1 MSDGMAFLTGAAF
14 AGVAVLFLIKGGT
27 NLGATVV
34 PPSQPMPISP
44 TNTTNPYD
52 PYGTT
57 AQAPNPA
64 MSPGSPIY
72 NLEQQRIEN
81 DRLRAML
88 EQQRIETERLKAQ
101 MQNQQSLIDQISPQ
115 NNLNNPNSANSQ
127 NSSLFARGK
136 QASTV
141 TSAQQ
146 PDNSLLSGLVWAL
159 GGMAVTVSG
168 GVVVV
173 GALSMLSRQQ
183 RPPRTTYV
191 VQQPYAAL
199 PPTPH
204 RRRTEVIPP
213 HIEERNVDYIEY
225 DR

>member
-14 AGVAVLFLIKGGT
+14 AGVAVLFMLKGGPNIGAA
-27 NLGATVV
+27 NL

-44 TNTTNPYD
+44 TNITNPYD

-57 AQAPNPA
+57 PQVPNPA

-101 MQNQQSLIDQISPQ
+101 MQTQQSLIDQISPQ
-115 NNLNNPNSANSQ
+115 NNPNNPNNPNSPN
-127 NSSLFARGK
+127 NSLFARGK
-136 QASTV
+136 QASAV
-141 TSAQQ
+141 ASAQQ
-146 PDNSLLSGLVWAL
+146 QDNSLLSGLVWAL

>member
-14 AGVAVLFLIKGGT
+14 AGVAVLFMLKGGT
-27 NLGATVV
+27 NIGAANV
-34 PPSQPMPISP
+34 PASQPMPISP

-57 AQAPNPA
+57 PQAPNPA
-64 MSPGSPIY
+64 ISPGSPIY

-101 MQNQQSLIDQISPQ
+101 MQTQQSLIDQISPQ
-115 NNLNNPNSANSQ
+115 NSASNPNNP

-136 QASTV
+136 QASAV
-141 TSAQQ
+141 ASAQQ
-146 PDNSLLSGLVWAL
+146 QDNSLLSGLVWAL

-199 PPTPH
+199 PPTPT

>member
-14 AGVAVLFLIKGGT
+14 AGVAVLFMLKGGT
-27 NLGATVV
+27 NLGATNV

-57 AQAPNPA
+57 SQTPNPA
-64 MSPGSPIY
+64 LSPGSPVY
-72 NLEQQRIEN
+72 NLEQQRLEN

-101 MQNQQSLIDQISPQ
+101 MQSLQNQQSLSDPQSPQ
-115 NNLNNPNSANSQ
+115 NNPNNPNN
-127 NSSLFARGK
+127 SLFARGK
-136 QASTV
+136 QTSAV
-141 TSAQQ
+141 ASAQQ
-146 PDNSLLSGLVWAL
+146 TDNSLLSGLVWAL

-199 PPTPH
+199 PPTPT

-213 HIEERNVDYIEY
+213 HVEERHVDYIEY